1 MEALDEGL
9 EDAEDAEGRDE
20 ASLGLDD
27 SEDEDDGRTKKSKF
41 ELQQERMKR
50 QIEELEEF
58 NVGDKP
64 WQLAGEVQAPKRPE
78 DSLLQEDLDFEVTSR
93 PVCGS
98 RSLRDVSMEPKVNST
113 RDAGCGTE
121 HPQTAVRV
129 RSAQCLLRCS

>member
-9 EDAEDAEGRDE
+9 EDAEDAEGRDG

-93 PVCGS
+93 PVSGS
-98 RSLRDVSMEPKVNST
+98 RSLR
-113 RDAGCGTE
+113 
-121 HPQTAVRV
+121 
-129 RSAQCLLRCS
+129 